1 MIFFVCVKEC
11 KNMSFLWGEGEGKGG
26 LGFKCFCKRPIK
38 MAHCKKKII
47 KKNFNNFLGGYMT
60 TN

>member
-11 KNMSFLWGEGEGKGG
+11 KNMSFLWGEGEGERKGG

-38 MAHCKKKII
+38 MAHCKKKLSKENLII
-47 KKNFNNFLGGYMT
+47 FWGVI
-60 TN
+60 